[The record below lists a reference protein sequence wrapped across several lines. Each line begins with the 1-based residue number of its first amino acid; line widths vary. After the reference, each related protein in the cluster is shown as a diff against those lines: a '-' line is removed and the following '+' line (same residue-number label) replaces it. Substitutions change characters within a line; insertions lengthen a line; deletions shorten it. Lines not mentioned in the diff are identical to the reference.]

1 MSGDKHAEL
10 FGGVNPQHA
19 ETGLTEGLTAIPEGA
34 SFVGVNPHVQQLEG
48 DNGGGTEEGGAF
60 SMANPRHAGSPGDTR
75 RAYYKE
81 RQRGARRAQQD
92 GGTDDTTLSVQ
103 HENPSRAWR
112 GADRSV
118 EVAIPSRSNPG
129 HEVVAEDLLNPMQIA
144 RRTRL
149 DERRAQKKLMTT
161 ANPMRS
167 GGGGSGGEG
176 SGGEGSGGGERTDG
190 ATRQRS
196 AAKRRSE
203 RIKRR
208 KEESRETRSD
218 QEEDTSESY

>member
-1 MSGDKHAEL
+1 
-10 FGGVNPQHA
+10 
-19 ETGLTEGLTAIPEGA
+19 
-34 SFVGVNPHVQQLEG
+34 
-48 DNGGGTEEGGAF
+48 
-60 SMANPRHAGSPGDTR
+60 MANPRHAGSPGDTR
-75 RAYYKE
+75 RTYYKE
-81 RQRGARRAQQD
+81 RQRGARRAQQA

-176 SGGEGSGGGERTDG
+176 SGGGERTDG

-218 QEEDTSESY
+218 QEEETSESY